1 VVNTVRILESVEH
14 PSVRLTWDPANDFVA
29 GGEGFSAGYLI
40 GHPWIRHV
48 HVKDARMV
56 DMATGLTSWEAIG
69 RGELD
74 FEGLLQAL
82 IVDGYAGA
90 VSLETHWH
98 PEGQTREAN
107 SRESSIGL
115 LEALNWALETRD

>member
-1 VVNTVRILESVEH
+1 
-14 PSVRLTWDPANDFVA
+14 
-29 GGEGFSAGYLI
+29 
-40 GHPWIRHV
+40 
-48 HVKDARMV
+48 MV